1 MDLARTVPLEMDLDA
16 ELVAAYPL
24 LARRLTV
31 VLHDPD
37 EAQDVAQSS
46 FARALERRGRF
57 RGGDA
62 RAWLY
67 TIGIRLALN
76 ELRRRRRLV
85 ALSEA
90 HEPAWA
96 MASEPDLWLALAELE
111 PRQRAALVLATLD
124 GYTHAEIAGILGVR
138 EGTVSSWISRSKDRL
153 RAVLGDDR

>member
-1 MDLARTVPLEMDLDA
+1 MDLARTVPLEFDLEA

-31 VLHDPD
+31 VLRDPD
-37 EAQDVAQSS
+37 EAQDIAQSA
-46 FARALERRGRF
+46 FARALERRHRF
-57 RGGDA
+57 RGGDV

-85 ALSEA
+85 ALSEVA
-90 HEPAWA
+90 EPIWA
-96 MASEPDLWLALAELE
+96 MASEPDLWIALAQLD
-111 PRQRAALVLATLD
+111 PPHRAALVLSTLD

-138 EGTVSSWISRSKDRL
+138 EGTVSSWLSRSKDRV
-153 RAVLGDDR
+153 RAILGEDR